1 MGILKDIWNTIFG
14 KPKKEKKYDEG
25 GKIEDCKQCVS
36 NFDFVPV
43 IVQKKVE
50 SGSNYIDNE
59 LANPNP
65 QVCNEVQDSVNTI
78 DSQIK
83 SEASEPKKEDFKK
96 AYNTKVRGFKNLT
109 KEKEVLKYLLTYG
122 SIDKFTCKEK
132 FGLKRLDNTICELR
146 KQGMHIVNE
155 TIYLHNENGEKV
167 KVNNYRLVTENGAN

>member
-1 MGILKDIWNTIFG
+1 MGILLDVFRTIFG
-14 KPKKEKKYDEG
+14 INKKQKEVEDYNPF
-25 GKIEDCKQCVS
+25 IES
-36 NFDFVPV
+36 E
-43 IVQKKVE
+43 VE
-50 SGSNYIDNE
+50 VGNE
-59 LANPNP
+59 
-65 QVCNEVQDSVNTI
+65 QEIETT
-78 DSQIK
+78 
-83 SEASEPKKEDFKK
+83 SEEPKKEDFKK